1 MSEIAS
7 GGGSGKPPSDDQIFV
22 PEYLEK
28 DMEPEVA
35 EVPEM
40 PEVSGLLAPLGEPG
54 VAAARGATSALKVP
68 PHSIDAEQSVLGGL
82 MLDNDAWFNVAEVV
96 LSRDFY
102 RGQHQIIFDAM
113 TDLAA
118 EDQPLDAV
126 TVSER
131 LQAKGTLDK
140 AGGLAHLAELT
151 ESTPGASN
159 VVAYAQIVRELS
171 TLRQLIGAA
180 NRIAESAFARDG
192 RPSDELLDLAE
203 QEVFQISEGRL
214 QGGGPE
220 AVLPLLNKAVEKI
233 ETLYATRSPITGI
246 PTGFDDLDKMTA
258 GLQPAD
264 LVIVAGRPSMGKTSF
279 AMNMA
284 EHAVMEGGDGAVLVF
299 SMEMPADS
307 LLIRM
312 LSSLGRI
319 DQTRM
324 RTGDMHEDDWPR
336 FTSAV
341 SQLKDRNLFI
351 DDTPALTPNELRTR
365 ARRVAREAGGLAM
378 IVVDYL
384 QLMRVAGKVEN
395 RTNEISEISRN
406 LKAIAKEM
414 GCPVV
419 ALSQLNRS
427 LENRT
432 DRRPVM
438 SDLRESGGIEQDAD
452 VILFIYRDEVYN
464 EESPDKGTAEII
476 IGKQRNGPIGRV
488 RLSFIGNLTKFEN
501 LAPDRYQEYAPFE

>member
-1 MSEIAS
+1 
-7 GGGSGKPPSDDQIFV
+7 
-22 PEYLEK
+22 
-28 DMEPEVA
+28 ME
-35 EVPEM
+35 
-40 PEVSGLLAPLGEPG
+40 SL
-54 VAAARGATSALKVP
+54 
-68 PHSIDAEQSVLGGL
+68 
-82 MLDNDAWFNVAEVV
+82 
-96 LSRDFY
+96 Y
-102 RGQHQIIFDAM
+102 
-113 TDLAA
+113 
-118 EDQPLDAV
+118 
-126 TVSER
+126 
-131 LQAKGTLDK
+131 
-140 AGGLAHLAELT
+140 
-151 ESTPGASN
+151 
-159 VVAYAQIVRELS
+159 
-171 TLRQLIGAA
+171 A
-180 NRIAESAFARDG
+180 NR
-192 RPSDELLDLAE
+192 
-203 QEVFQISEGRL
+203 
-214 QGGGPE
+214 
-220 AVLPLLNKAVEKI
+220 N
-233 ETLYATRSPITGI
+233 PITGI

-284 EHAVMEGGDGAVLVF
+284 EHAIMEGAEHGKGAVLVF
-299 SMEMPADS
+299 SMEMPADA

-324 RTGDMHEDDWPR
+324 RTGDMHDDDWPR

-341 SQLKDRNLFI
+341 SQLKDKSLYI

-384 QLMRVAGKVEN
+384 QLMRVAGRVEN

-414 GCPVV
+414 NCPLV

-427 LENRT
+427 LESRT

-452 VILFIYRDEVYN
+452 LILFIYRDEVYN
-464 EESPDKGTAEII
+464 EETPDKGVAEII
-476 IGKQRNGPIGRV
+476 VGKQRNGPIGKV

-501 LAPDRYQEYAPFE
+501 LASDVYADFV